1 MESHIKRIHVM
12 LNEACHAELDSASLV
27 QGRSRI
33 KFGMTVAAGPGRRV
47 SYGTEPCHAERS
59 LSCGTVE
66 CHAELDSAS
75 LVQGR
80 SRIKFGMT
88 VAAAGPGWRWWQAGM
103 TCVMPNEAC
112 HAERSNVML
121 NSIQHLLCRGDPE
134 SSSG

>member
-12 LNEACHAELDSASLV
+12 PNEACHAERGCMQPNSASLV

-33 KFGMTVAAGPGRRV
+33 KFGMTVV
-47 SYGTEPCHAERS
+47 
-59 LSCGTVE
+59 
-66 CHAELDSAS
+66 
-75 LVQGR
+75 
-80 SRIKFGMT
+80 
-88 VAAAGPGWRWWQAGM
+88 AAGPGWRWWQAGM

-121 NSIQHLLCRGDPE
+121 NSIQHLLHKGDPE